1 MAGSQAGL
9 VAITKLVEHICRII
23 TKYRA
28 QMNAVIAAAVAAGS
42 ITSAQAAE
50 LEAWLD
56 ALTGVCAI
64 IKLVTKY

>member
-9 VAITKLVEHICRII
+9 VALTKLIEHGCRLI

-28 QMNAVIAAAVAAGS
+28 QMQALIDHAVSIGS
-42 ITSAQAAE
+42 ITAAQGAT

-56 ALTGVCAI
+56 ALSGICAI
-64 IKLVTKY
+64 LRLVTRY